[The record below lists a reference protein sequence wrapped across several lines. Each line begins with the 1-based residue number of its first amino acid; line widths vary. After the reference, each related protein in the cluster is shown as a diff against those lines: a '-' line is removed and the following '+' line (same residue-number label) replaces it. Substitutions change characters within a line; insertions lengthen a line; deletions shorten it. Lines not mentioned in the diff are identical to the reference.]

1 MKAIKHIIPCLY
13 CTALL
18 MACSSENEG
27 NESET
32 KVPLEISI
40 GNNTRSIIEGT
51 TIPTQTQFGIFGEY
65 NQVIKDVDNMSVFYD
80 GKCKLSKDVY
90 LNNSSMHIKAY
101 YPYSSK
107 VEKGIAEIDIRDQI
121 DFLYGSAVDSK
132 GELQIVNNSNPK
144 ANIVF
149 KHALSRL
156 TFKVRH
162 TAAYGG
168 DFKLTEIFISPVY
181 VTANFNVISQELTTT
196 FFNEPTFPLNL
207 TVTKDFTSFDLLMIP
222 LPENSHPRWIL
233 FSGDNISYGNTTLE
247 GEWAA
252 GQQYT
257 YEVTFDDNGIK
268 VSEAVI
274 TPWESSTQPG
284 IDITDDNLV
293 NK

>member
-1 MKAIKHIIPCLY
+1 MKAMKYITSFLC
-13 CTALL
+13 CTAML

-40 GNNTRSIIEGT
+40 GNNTRSIIEGS

-65 NQVIKDVDNMSVFYD
+65 NQVINDIDNMSVFYD

-90 LNNSSMHIKAY
+90 LNNSPMYIKAY

-121 DFLYGSAVDSK
+121 DFLYGNAVDSK
-132 GELQIVNNSNPK
+132 GELQVVNNGNPK

-162 TAAYGG
+162 TTAYGE
-168 DFKLTEIFISPVY
+168 DFKLTGIFISPIY
-181 VTANFNVISQELTTT
+181 VTANFNVISQMMMPTWL
-196 FFNEPTFPLNL
+196 NEPTFPLNI

-222 LPENSHPRWIL
+222 LKEDDHPRCIS
-233 FSGDNISYGNTTLE
+233 FRGDNDYYGNTTLE

-257 YEVTFDDNGIK
+257 YEITFDDNGIR

-274 TPWESSTQPG
+274 TPWESTSQQG

-293 NK
+293 NN

>member
-1 MKAIKHIIPCLY
+1 MKAIKYIIPCL
-13 CTALL
+13 CSTALL
-18 MACSSENEG
+18 MACSSENET

-65 NQVIKDVDNMSVFYD
+65 NQKINDIDNMSVFYD

-90 LNNSSMHIKAY
+90 LNNSSRHIKAY

-132 GELQIVNNSNPK
+132 GELQVVNNSNPK

-168 DFKLTEIFISPVY
+168 DFKLTKIFITPVY
-181 VTANFNVISQELTTT
+181 VTANFNVISQELTPSLL
-196 FFNEPTFPLNL
+196 NETTFPLNV
-207 TVTKDFTSFDLLMIP
+207 TVTEDFTSFDLLMIP

-233 FSGDNISYGNTTLE
+233 LSGDNISYGNTTLE

-257 YEVTFDDNGIK
+257 YEITFDDNGIK

-284 IDITDDNLV
+284 IDITDDHLV
-293 NK
+293 NQ

>member
-1 MKAIKHIIPCLY
+1 MKAIKYIIPCL
-13 CTALL
+13 CSTALL
-18 MACSSENEG
+18 MACSSENET

-65 NQVIKDVDNMSVFYD
+65 NQKINDIDNMSVFYD

-132 GELQIVNNSNPK
+132 GELQVVNNSNPK

-168 DFKLTEIFISPVY
+168 DFKLTKIFITPVY
-181 VTANFNVISQELTTT
+181 VTANFNVISQELTPSLL
-196 FFNEPTFPLNL
+196 NEPTFPLNV
-207 TVTKDFTSFDLLMIP
+207 TVTEDFTSFDLLMIP

-257 YEVTFDDNGIK
+257 YEITFDDNGIK

-274 TPWESSTQPG
+274 TPWESFTQPG

-293 NK
+293 NQ

>member
-1 MKAIKHIIPCLY
+1 MKAIKYIIPCL
-13 CTALL
+13 CSTALL
-18 MACSSENEG
+18 MACSSENET

-65 NQVIKDVDNMSVFYD
+65 NQKINDIDNMSVFYD

-90 LNNSSMHIKAY
+90 LNNFSRHIKAY

-132 GELQIVNNSNPK
+132 GELQVVNNSNPK

-168 DFKLTEIFISPVY
+168 DFKLTKIFINSVY
-181 VTANFNVISQELTTT
+181 VTANFNVISQELTPSLL
-196 FFNEPTFPLNL
+196 NEPTFPLNV
-207 TVTKDFTSFDLLMIP
+207 TVTEDFTSFDLLMIP

-257 YEVTFDDNGIK
+257 YEITFDDNGIK

-284 IDITDDNLV
+284 IDITDDHLV
-293 NK
+293 NQ

>member
-1 MKAIKHIIPCLY
+1 MKAIKYIIPCI
-13 CTALL
+13 CSTVLL
-18 MACSSENEG
+18 MACSSENET

-65 NQVIKDVDNMSVFYD
+65 NQKINDIDNMSVFYD

-132 GELQIVNNSNPK
+132 GELQVVNNSNPK

-168 DFKLTEIFISPVY
+168 DFKLTKIFITPVY
-181 VTANFNVISQELTTT
+181 VTANFNVISQELTPSLL
-196 FFNEPTFPLNL
+196 NEPTFPLNV
-207 TVTKDFTSFDLLMIP
+207 TVTEDFTSFDLLMIP

-257 YEVTFDDNGIK
+257 YEITFDDNGIK

-293 NK
+293 NQ